1 MGYVAGESRTQGT
14 LFPVSLDELLS
25 DDHVCRV
32 IEAFVRRLDLVEL
45 GFSKA
50 STRDT
55 GRPPYDPAD
64 LLKLYLYGYLHQT
77 RTSRRLEKECHRNV
91 EVMWL
96 LNRLAPDHKTIAR
109 FRQENGTPLRRSC
122 AAFVQFCRGAGLV
135 GGEWVAIDGS
145 KFQAVASSKA
155 VWNAKRLAKEQQRLE
170 SGIASYLAQ
179 LDEADASET
188 GVDIDGAAVKAA
200 LAALESQLADNQ
212 QVQSLLKAT
221 GLTQVTQTEPDARPM
236 KGKGPAYNVQSAVD
250 DQHHLIVH
258 HAVTDEVTDNRSL
271 EPVALQAKQVL
282 AVEQLNVLADA
293 GYANGEQVATLDE
306 ADVTAY
312 VASNRAVNNQGDGQL
327 FQPDRFVHDQQT
339 DTLSCPGGKTLHR
352 KQIQRKT
359 NQITYSARA
368 EDCSACPLK
377 SQCTQSKR
385 RLVGRH
391 IYAEALD
398 RMKERTTAEHMKRR
412 GSIVEHPFGTLK
424 YQIFEKPRF
433 VLRGLWGAG
442 TEMALSV
449 LVYNLKRAMNVL
461 GNAEMRRRLIAI

>member
-1 MGYVAGESRTQGT
+1 MGYVTGESRTQGT
-14 LFPVSLDELLS
+14 LFPVSLDELLA

-32 IEAFVRRLDLVEL
+32 IEAFVRRLDLAEL

-50 STRDT
+50 RTRET

-64 LLKLYLYGYLHQT
+64 LLKLYIYGYLHQT

-96 LNRLAPDHKTIAR
+96 LNRLGPDHKTIAR
-109 FRQENGTPLRRSC
+109 FRQENGAALRKSC

-145 KFQAVASSKA
+145 KFRAVASSKA
-155 VWNAKRLAKEQQRLE
+155 VWNAKRLAREHQRLE

-179 LDEADASET
+179 LDAADESESGT
-188 GVDIDGAAVKAA
+188 EIDGAAVKAA
-200 LAALESQLADNQ
+200 LAALESQLTDNQ

-221 GLTQVTQTEPDARPM
+221 GRTQTTATEPESRSM
-236 KGKGPAYNVQSAVD
+236 KGTGPAYNVQSAVD

-258 HAVTDEVTDNRSL
+258 HAVTDEVSDNRSL
-271 EPVALQAKQVL
+271 EPMALEAKQVL
-282 AVEQLNVLADA
+282 AAEQLNVLADA
-293 GYANGEQVATLDE
+293 GYANGEQVATLDK

-327 FQPDRFVHDQQT
+327 FQPNRFKHDPQT
-339 DTLSCPGGKTLHR
+339 DTLSCPVGRTLYR
-352 KQIQRKT
+352 KQVQRKN
-359 NQITYSARA
+359 NQIIYSARE
-368 EDCSACPLK
+368 EDCAACRLK
-377 SQCTQSKR
+377 DQCTRRKR
-385 RLVGRH
+385 RLVSRH
-391 IYAEALD
+391 LYAEALD
-398 RMKERTTAEHMKRR
+398 NMKERTTAEHMKRR

-424 YQIFEKPRF
+424 YQVFEKPRF

-461 GNAEMRRRLIAI
+461 GNAEIRRRLVAI

>member
-1 MGYVAGESRTQGT
+1 MGYVTGESRTQGA
-14 LFPVSLDELLS
+14 LFPVTLDELLE

-32 IEAFVRRLDLVEL
+32 IEAFVRRLDLGEL

-50 STRDT
+50 STRET

-64 LLKLYLYGYLHQT
+64 LLKLYIYGYLHQT

-109 FRQENGTPLRRSC
+109 FRQENGAALRKSC

-145 KFQAVASSKA
+145 KFRAVASNKA
-155 VWNAKRLAKEQQRLE
+155 VWNAERLAKEQQRLE

-179 LDEADASET
+179 LDAADDRESTTE
-188 GVDIDGAAVKAA
+188 IDGATVKAA

-212 QVQSLLKAT
+212 QLQSRLTAT
-221 GLTQVTQTEPDARPM
+221 GRTQTTATEPEARPM
-236 KGKGPAYNVQSAVD
+236 KGSGPAYNVQSAVD

-258 HAVTDEVTDNRSL
+258 YAVTDEATDNRSL
-271 EPVALQAKQVL
+271 EPMALEAKQVL

-312 VASNRAVNNQGDGQL
+312 VASNRAVNNQGDGQQ
-327 FQPDRFVHDQQT
+327 FQPDRFVHDPQT

-352 KQIQRKT
+352 KQLHRKT
-359 NQITYSARA
+359 KQIIYSARS
-368 EDCSACPLK
+368 EDCSVCPLK

-398 RMKERTTAEHMKRR
+398 RMKERTTAEHMKWR

-424 YQIFEKPRF
+424 HQIFEKPRF

-461 GNAEMRRRLIAI
+461 GNAEIRRRLAAI

>member
-14 LFPVSLDELLS
+14 LFPVSLDELLA

-32 IEAFVRRLDLVEL
+32 IEAFVRRLDLGAL

-64 LLKLYLYGYLHQT
+64 LLKLYIYGYLHQT

-109 FRQENGTPLRRSC
+109 FRQENGAALRKSC

-145 KFQAVASSKA
+145 KFRAVASSKA

-179 LDEADASET
+179 LDEADDRESATE
-188 GVDIDGAAVKAA
+188 IDGAAVKAA
-200 LAALESQLADNQ
+200 LAVLESQLADNQ
-212 QVQSLLKAT
+212 QVQALLKAT
-221 GLTQVTQTEPDARPM
+221 GRTQTTATEPEARSM
-236 KGKGPAYNVQSAVD
+236 KGTGPAYNVQSAVD

-258 HAVTDEVTDNRSL
+258 HAVTDEATDNRSL
-271 EPVALQAKQVL
+271 EPMALEAKQVL

-312 VASNRAVNNQGDGQL
+312 VASNRSANNQGDGQL
-327 FQPDRFVHDQQT
+327 FQPDRFSHDPDT
-339 DTLSCPGGKTLHR
+339 DTLTCPAGNTLYR
-352 KQIQRKT
+352 KQVQRKN
-359 NQITYSARA
+359 NQIIYSARA
-368 EDCSACPLK
+368 EDCSVCPLK

-398 RMKERTTAEHMKRR
+398 RMKERTTAAHMKRR

-461 GNAEMRRRLIAI
+461 GNAEMRRRLATI